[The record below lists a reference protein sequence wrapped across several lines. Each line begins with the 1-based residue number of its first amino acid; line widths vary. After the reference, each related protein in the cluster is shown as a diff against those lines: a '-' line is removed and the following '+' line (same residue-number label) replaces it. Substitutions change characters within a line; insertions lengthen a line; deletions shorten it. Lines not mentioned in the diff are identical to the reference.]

1 MSSGYP
7 PNDQHIMSFHQNI
20 QIKTLLRGAMA
31 LLTANLLLVGGAGL
45 LGISQ
50 SNGALKET
58 YSNQLASSQALSEA
72 MLGTTRLR
80 LALDRGVM
88 RGS

>member
-1 MSSGYP
+1 
-7 PNDQHIMSFHQNI
+7 MSFHQNI

-58 YSNQLASSQALSEA
+58 YSNQL
-72 MLGTTRLR
+72 
-80 LALDRGVM
+80 
-88 RGS
+88 